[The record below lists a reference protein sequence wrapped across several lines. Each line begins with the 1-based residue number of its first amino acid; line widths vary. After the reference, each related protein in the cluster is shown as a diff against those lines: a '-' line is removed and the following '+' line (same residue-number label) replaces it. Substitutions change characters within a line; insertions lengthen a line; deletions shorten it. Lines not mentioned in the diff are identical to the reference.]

1 MACAPHGGGR
11 PPYGYR
17 LVDAG
22 PHPNTAQA
30 AWGRRLQ
37 RLDLDPATADEL
49 ELQLSRIQTGP
60 FDLALDGVGAFGEG
74 EKTRSIHARVAEPN
88 AELERLAAKCET
100 AARRVGLKIEARV
113 FRPHLTLAYLRGSP
127 TDRLTAWL
135 AGHNLLKSPPWRAD
149 HFCLY
154 SSWSGPDG
162 WTAPLSSSPTMPN
175 WRGAPMPERG

>member
-1 MACAPHGGGR
+1 MI
-11 PPYGYR
+11 R
-17 LVDAG
+17 LFAALPVPDDIAETLLRRQQGLPRAKWSPRDNLHVTLRFFGEVDE
-22 PHPNTAQA
+22 
-30 AWGRRLQ
+30 
-37 RLDLDPATADEL
+37 ATADEL
-49 ELQLSRIQTGP
+49 DLQLSRIQTGP

-74 EKTRSIHARVAEPN
+74 EKTRSIHARVAQPN

-100 AARRVGLKIEARV
+100 SARRVGLKTEARV

-162 WTAPLSSSPTMPN
+162 SQYQV
-175 WRGAPMPERG
+175 ERVYRL